1 MEDLNYEENGNVFP
15 ILRRKHASFLR
26 RLTETSRTTYGNC
39 CVIMKE
45 NWSYAYKSCCDFER

>member
-26 RLTETSRTTYGNC
+26 RLTETSRITYGNC
-39 CVIMKE
+39 
-45 NWSYAYKSCCDFER
+45 NERELELRMQILL